1 MDKCEVF
8 LSNGKSI
15 LVTCSIEQLL
25 NKVTDKDGE
34 LLENLVLIEE
44 ESGASCYL
52 NPNQIVTVS
61 VSQSESEQDTNN
73 SKEESEGE
81 HTEENLDAIQ
91 NLSKDIGNME

>member
-15 LVTCSIEQLL
+15 LVISSTEQFL

-34 LLENLVLIEE
+34 LLDSLVLVKD

-52 NPNQIVTVS
+52 NPSQIVTVS
-61 VSQSESEQDTNN
+61 VSQTESEQDTNTT
-73 SKEESEGE
+73 KEESEGE
-81 HTEENLDAIQ
+81 HTKGNLDAIQ